1 MSSSY
6 KKITLQSTDESM
18 IAMLGLD
25 FPFESFEEHDDHTIG
40 YIQSINLTNDIKNGI
55 EELVGQFHCTF
66 TWEDIVD
73 QNWNE
78 VWESN
83 FQPVTIENICRIRAE
98 FHEADNSYAHEI
110 VIQPKMA
117 FGTGHHQTTYLM
129 IKKMHGLDFQNKTV
143 FDYGCG
149 TGILAIFASMLGSG
163 PIDAV
168 DIEKESFL
176 NTIENAERNGIS
188 NITAYE
194 GDIHIVPEAKYDI
207 ILANINRNIL
217 LASVEDLV
225 SKCKNGTT
233 LLLSGILIADIEI
246 ISTTYESTGFKVQHH
261 EDREGWVCMELKFG

>member
-6 KKITLQSTDESM
+6 KKITLQSTDESL

-25 FPFESFEEHDDHTIG
+25 FPFESFEENDDNTIG
-40 YIQSINLTNDIKNGI
+40 YIQTANLTNEIKNDI
-55 EELVGQFHCTF
+55 EQLVAQFDCTF
-66 TWEDIVD
+66 AWEDIVD

-83 FQPVTIENICRIRAE
+83 FQPVTVENICRIRAE
-98 FHEADNSYAHEI
+98 FHEADPSFAHEI

-129 IKKMHGLDFQNKTV
+129 IKKMHDLDFNEKTV

-168 DIEKESFL
+168 DIEKESYL
-176 NTIENAERNGIS
+176 NTIENAERNEIH
-188 NITAYE
+188 NITTYE
-194 GDIHIVPEAKYDI
+194 GDIHVIPQTKYDI
-207 ILANINRNIL
+207 VLANINRNIL
-217 LASVEDLV
+217 LASVEDLAAK
-225 SKCKNGTT
+225 SKSGTI
-233 LLLSGILIADIEI
+233 LLLSGILVADIDI
-246 ISTTYESTGFKVQHH
+246 ISTTYEAAGYKVVNH
-261 EDREGWVCMELKFG
+261 EAKEGWVCMQLTFG